1 MQGAAPVR
9 TLGMVEVVFSYIV
22 SRRVLSES
30 LSRHEMIGMA
40 LMVLGLVLI
49 CRSEEHTSELQS
61 PCNLVCRLLL
71 EKKKTPQSHSSPSHP
86 TSPPSPIPCHP
97 NIAQH

>member
-30 LSRHEMIGMA
+30 LSRQEMIGMA

-49 CRSEEHTSELQS
+49 CLQG
-61 PCNLVCRLLL
+61 
-71 EKKKTPQSHSSPSHP
+71 
-86 TSPPSPIPCHP
+86 
-97 NIAQH
+97 